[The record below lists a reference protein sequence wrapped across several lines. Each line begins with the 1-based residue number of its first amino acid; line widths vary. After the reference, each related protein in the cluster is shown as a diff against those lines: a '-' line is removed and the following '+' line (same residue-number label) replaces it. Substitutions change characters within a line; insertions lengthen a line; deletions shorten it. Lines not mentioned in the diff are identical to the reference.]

1 MQTVITPIS
10 DPWIASVWCFKASQ
24 LHVTGAGNKTE
35 EQIKLLKT
43 GIQYGPY
50 IILTKGKYEVEYS
63 GNNLHLIDDYR
74 VTADIGKQ
82 IIHNE
87 MVEKSQHYVKY
98 VFLLDQRTR
107 DVEFVAI
114 NHNDTPVEIS
124 SIKLR
129 WANGA

>member
-1 MQTVITPIS
+1 MNHIS
-10 DPWIASVWCFKASQ
+10 
-24 LHVTGAGNKTE
+24 
-35 EQIKLLKT
+35 
-43 GIQYGPY
+43 
-50 IILTKGKYEVEYS
+50 LTKGKYEVEYS

-82 IIHNE
+82 IIHSE

-114 NHNDTPVEIS
+114 NHNDIPVEID

-129 WANGA
+129 WVIGV